1 MAVLCVLVALLKE
14 HKSHPWDLSLKFEY
28 VIHVIFNLKLPSR
41 YLLYYVVQKY
51 HCNYLLYISLHS
63 QTSLASFHDAKHSII
78 GMDLDAPRRRLLT
91 IGQDR
96 LIKIWDISAL
106 LQ

>member
-1 MAVLCVLVALLKE
+1 MEQTKSIYILFILC
-14 HKSHPWDLSLKFEY
+14 
-28 VIHVIFNLKLPSR
+28 I
-41 YLLYYVVQKY
+41 YLL
-51 HCNYLLYISLHS
+51 CS
-63 QTSLASFHDAKHSII
+63 QTSLASFHDAKHNVV
-78 GMDLDAPRRRLLT
+78 GMDLDASRRRLLT